1 MTTNITDIDF
11 GHTFKSDYYDYG
23 MSVIEDRALPDVR
36 DGLKPVHRA
45 ILTEMLSTHITS
57 KSKTVKVAKITGAV
71 IGKWHPHGDTAV
83 EDALA
88 GMAAPWKNSMPVVE
102 IKGNGGSVYGDPNAA
117 GRYIEARLTPTGDA
131 YGKKLKQ
138 GIVPYE
144 PNFDDT
150 AMKPKVLPAGL
161 PYLLINGSEGIA
173 VGVANTIPTHNPIE
187 VVEAFLSYVKDTKQS
202 VEQLMTILQGP
213 DFPTKGE
220 IINKKEL
227 PSIYETGLGRIR
239 VRGRVRYNQKDNS
252 LSIYEIPF
260 TSSGSMDTLV
270 ERIANATMEYTNS
283 KGKRVA
289 PKIKGVVSVSDHSGK
304 DGLDI
309 TIKLKRGVDPD
320 ALTKELFAK
329 TPLETT
335 LKFDFSALNNRR
347 LKRYGLKTY
356 FKEYLAF
363 QHETLAN
370 EFALDKQELER
381 RLEVIKGLLILQQF
395 IDEVI
400 ASAKNSNGKREL
412 REVLETGKVLSGV
425 PEKYHKTIKAF
436 SFTEL
441 QSEHIASLPMYKLN
455 KMDYAELIKEG
466 KQVQKDIE
474 YATGIIESKT
484 KRKNLIIKRHKE
496 ELKKFDKEQFKRQT
510 KIIDDE
516 VSIASKLEVPESDLY
531 VGMDKYQ
538 YVRIEEKRF
547 EESVQT
553 TNKSRLGFIARDGV
567 CWNLHLEDTSLTKA
581 NGTLI
586 TQLIKSDEPIIGW
599 TTTIMSDEESLGLFI
614 FEDGNMT
621 ITDMRTYKTKT
632 KATKV
637 ASGQSSRND
646 IPLVA
651 FMDIPD
657 DAIGVKVND
666 TVIRLDDISKQG
678 RGGRGKNMMGA
689 LDHADIEW
697 VTDEKDLP
705 KTKAKRQTSRGTK
718 SEKDGVIYFNK
729 GIDATFNWDESEPSD
744 SEALFAIPYKELLET
759 DLLFVHTDGRAKRV
773 SGKQFEV
780 KTRRSS
786 IKANKDGV
794 EPLYI
799 GRVPETIIAYYT
811 DGSVKRVETKLIS
824 KQGKQGGGIK
834 TFASDKHILER
845 VEDGSNSDIECVSL
859 ATQPKIID

>member
-1 MTTNITDIDF
+1 MPTNITDIDF
-11 GHTFKSDYYDYG
+11 AHTFKSDYYDYG
-23 MSVIEDRALPDVR
+23 MSVIKDRALPDVR

-45 ILTEMLSTHITS
+45 ILTEMLGSRMTS
-57 KSKTVKVAKITGAV
+57 KNKEVKVAKITGAV
-71 IGKWHPHGDTAV
+71 IGQWHPHGDTAV

-88 GMAAPWKNSMPVVE
+88 GMSAPWKNSMPVVE
-102 IKGNGGSVYGDPNAA
+102 IKGNGGSVYGDPHAA

-131 YGKKLKQ
+131 YGKKLKE
-138 GIVPYE
+138 GIVPYV

-150 AMKPKVLPAGL
+150 AMMPTVLPAGL

-173 VGVANTIPTHNPIE
+173 VGVANTVPTHNPIE
-187 VVEAFLSYVKDTKQS
+187 AIEAFLSYVKDPKQS
-202 VEQLMTILQGP
+202 VEQLMTILKGP

-227 PSIYETGLGRIR
+227 PSFYETGLGRIR
-239 VRGRVRYNQKDNS
+239 VRGRVRYNKKENT

-270 ERIANATMEYTNS
+270 ERIANATMEQTS
-283 KGKRVA
+283 SSGKRIA
-289 PKIKGVVSVSDHSGK
+289 PKIKGVADVSDHSGR

-320 ALTKELFAK
+320 TLTKELFAK

-347 LKRYGLKTY
+347 LKRYGLKAY

-363 QHETLAN
+363 QHETITK
-370 EFALDKQELER
+370 EFTLDKQELER

-395 IDEVI
+395 IDEVV
-400 ASAKNSNGKREL
+400 ASAKNSNGKGEL

-441 QSEHIASLPMYKLN
+441 QSEHIASLPMYRLN
-455 KMDYAELIKEG
+455 KMDYTGLIEEG
-466 KQVQKDIE
+466 KQVQKDME
-474 YATGIIESKT
+474 YATGIIESRI

-496 ELKKFDKEQFKRQT
+496 ELKKLDKEQFKRQT
-510 KIIDDE
+510 EIIDDE

-538 YVRIEEKRF
+538 YVRIEEKSF
-547 EESVQT
+547 EESIQT
-553 TNKSRLGFIARDGV
+553 TNKSRLGFIARDGI

-599 TTTIMSDEESLGLFI
+599 TTSIMNDEESLGLFI
-614 FEDGNMT
+614 FEDGNMR

-632 KATKV
+632 KATRV
-637 ASGQSSRND
+637 TSGRND

-651 FMDIPD
+651 FIDIPS
-657 DAIGVKVND
+657 DAIGVKING
-666 TVIRLDDISKQG
+666 TPIRLTDISKQG
-678 RGGRGKNMMGA
+678 RGGRGKNMIKE

-697 VTDEKDLP
+697 ITDEKDLP
-705 KTKAKRQTSRGTK
+705 KTKAKRQTSRGAK
-718 SEKDGVIYFNK
+718 SEKEGVVYFNK
-729 GIDATFNWDESEPSD
+729 GIDATFNWEESEPSD

-786 IKANKDGV
+786 IKANKDGI

-799 GRVPETIIAYYT
+799 GRVPETVIAYYA

-824 KQGKQGGGIK
+824 KQGRQGGGIK

-845 VEDGSNSDIECVSL
+845 VEDGSDSDIECVSL
-859 ATQPKIID
+859 ATQPKNID